1 MTILAGGL
9 IYVAT
14 AGALHLFIGNLADWT
29 TALSPILGRD
39 ETASL
44 IQEQYSRLMPAMFV
58 VYAGMIILII
68 ASALA
73 VITKKTVLPRQM
85 LAVHM
90 IVFQIIFVLIPD
102 IRQALGADVSTWNY
116 VLSQGSGNASLC
128 I

>member
-1 MTILAGGL
+1 
-9 IYVAT
+9 
-14 AGALHLFIGNLADWT
+14 
-29 TALSPILGRD
+29 
-39 ETASL
+39 
-44 IQEQYSRLMPAMFV
+44 MFV